1 MKIYTCLLKYYRNK
15 LIKMSVVSLF
25 GIKGGII
32 CQQVNCQNVMGAGLA
47 KAIYEQF
54 PIVKQDYHKAF
65 KFFSKN
71 EIFGKYHLVK
81 ISSGLYVANIYTQ
94 FKYGNSN
101 KTGIVYTDDKKLIR
115 AIKNISEKYAQYNIY
130 IPEKIGCGLAGGNWE
145 LIKNQIKGLK
155 AANILFLNTF
165 TLDIEM
171 IYNGRE
177 NTLKK
182 CVNKYDEEL
191 ELKY

>member
-1 MKIYTCLLKYYRNK
+1 
-15 LIKMSVVSLF
+15 MSSKSLF
-25 GIKGGII
+25 GIKKGII

-47 KAIYEQF
+47 KAIYEQY
-54 PIVKQDYHKAF
+54 PNVKTDYHKSF
-65 KFFSKN
+65 KYFSKT
-71 EIFGKYHLVK
+71 EIFGKYRLIE
-81 ISSGLYVANIYTQ
+81 ISQGLFVANIYSQ
-94 FKYGNSN
+94 FNYGNSN
-101 KTGIVYTDDKKLIR
+101 KTGIVYTDNQKLIN
-115 AIKNISEKYAQYNIY
+115 AIKNIGETYTQYNIY

-171 IYNGRE
+171 IYNGGE

-182 CVNKYDEEL
+182 CVNKNDEEL